1 MKQKRNSIVRYLVV
15 ILLAAVFAAYS
26 FGSATVSALGS
37 NVTETQFAV
46 SIWGE
51 DGSGNPCDWDNS
63 EQCARAWDV
72 DDSKA
77 ESCTGKGS
85 GYSWFACTI
94 SKHASG
100 ASVVLYSL
108 MKDRLATDPKIFDNT
123 AMKEG
128 WKTMRNLANLV
139 VVIMLIVTIMS
150 QVTGVGIS
158 NYGIKKALPRIVV
171 VVLLINLSYFICRI
185 AIDLMNISAEAI
197 QNVFEPLTSVAR
209 AKIHYDPGSVFA
221 SMMGSGTESAIT
233 VALAYFGTKSF
244 LASGESALLLF
255 LGLVVT
261 IAIAIILFL
270 VTIFVRGALVVL
282 LTITAPVAVLLAI
295 FPGTKKTFNT
305 WFNMFKGVLLC
316 YPMAAM
322 LVYGGGF
329 AGTIAMAALG
339 VNSITLLGVDLP
351 VNIFTLIV
359 SVAASIA
366 PMAILPGMIVKS
378 TGAIG
383 ATLQGFAN
391 RLTGMI
397 NGGTRGQKLGGI
409 RGSAMGQKL
418 QRSAMDRRNR
428 LIAGVDGN
436 GNQRK
441 GFLASR
447 MRSGS
452 AEERMAAESALAGS
466 RAKQRA
472 EENAL
477 AQEESGDTEIQDLA
491 SKEKFD
497 QLQASNV
504 DAKDED
510 VEKTF
515 DEIFE
520 NADLSNLDSLVG
532 QIDGSIKHFSRVNPK
547 NGAETILM
555 RKLDALQDQASGAN
569 PKYTAADVQRMREA
583 IAKSRLSSKSFNK
596 SKMPVEY
603 AAYKAIAAGDTNKF
617 LDSTGK
623 NMDNQWVAKM
633 ISSPEFSAD
642 ALSNYAP
649 PSINAISNFMN
660 DDANEQ
666 ASYYPADSTNPNA
679 QQERL
684 DETMEAKRRV
694 RQAYDQMIQ
703 TSSYRQNAAAGDF
716 SGIVKAIRSGKG
728 A

>member
-15 ILLAAVFAAYS
+15 ALLAAVFAAYS
-26 FGSATVSALGS
+26 FGSATVSALGG
-37 NVTETQFAV
+37 NAAEAQLAV

-77 ESCTGKGS
+77 ESCTSKGS
-85 GYSWFACTI
+85 SYGWFACSM
-94 SKHASG
+94 SKLASG
-100 ASVVLYSL
+100 ASVVLYGWV
-108 MKDRLATDPKIFDNT
+108 KDDLATDPKIFDNT

-209 AKIHYDPGSVFA
+209 AKIHYDPDSVFA

-244 LASGESALLLF
+244 LASGESVRLLL
-255 LGLVVT
+255 LGLAVAFIMVN
-261 IAIAIILFL
+261 ILFL
-270 VTIFVRGALVVL
+270 ITIFVRGALIVL

-322 LVYGGGF
+322 LVYGSGF

-351 VNIFTLIV
+351 VNVFTLIV

-366 PMAILPGMIVKS
+366 PMVMLPGMIVKS

-397 NGGTRGQKLGGI
+397 NGGI
-409 RGSAMGQKL
+409 RGSAMGQKW
-418 QRSAMDRRNR
+418 QRSATDRRNR
-428 LIAGVDGN
+428 FIAGVDKE

-441 GFLASR
+441 GFLANR

-466 RAKQRA
+466 RAKRRA

-491 SKEKFD
+491 SKEKFE

-532 QIDGSIKHFSRVNPK
+532 QIDGSMKHFSRVNPK

-555 RKLDALQDQASGAN
+555 KKLDALQDQASGAN

-633 ISSPEFSAD
+633 IDSPEFSAD
-642 ALSNYAP
+642 ALSNYAA

-660 DDANEQ
+660 DDATDAAYGEQ
-666 ASYYPADSTNPNA
+666 
-679 QQERL
+679 
-684 DETMEAKRRV
+684 KRRV
-694 RQAYDQMIQ
+694 RRAYDQMIQ

>member
-15 ILLAAVFAAYS
+15 VLLAAVFAAYS

-37 NVTETQFAV
+37 NATETQLAV

-85 GYSWFACTI
+85 GYSWFACTM
-94 SKHASG
+94 SKKASG
-100 ASVVLYSL
+100 ASVVLYGL

-139 VVIMLIVTIMS
+139 VVIMLIATIMS

-171 VVLLINLSYFICRI
+171 VVLLINLSYYICRI

-233 VALAYFGTKSF
+233 VVLAYFGTKSF
-244 LASGESALLLF
+244 LASGESVLLLL
-255 LGLVVT
+255 LGLVVAFVT
-261 IAIAIILFL
+261 AIILFL
-270 VTIFVRGALVVL
+270 ITIFVRGALVVL

-351 VNIFTLIV
+351 VNVFTLIV

-366 PMAILPGMIVKS
+366 PMAMLPGMIVKS

-397 NGGTRGQKLGGI
+397 NGGI
-409 RGSAMGQKL
+409 RGSAMGQKV
-418 QRSAMDRRNR
+418 QRGAMDRRNR
-428 LIAGVDGN
+428 LIAGVDRN

-441 GFLASR
+441 GFLAGR

-452 AEERMAAESALAGS
+452 AEERMAAESALAGG
-466 RAKQRA
+466 RAKLRA

-491 SKEKFD
+491 SKEKFE

-504 DAKDED
+504 DAKDGD

-532 QIDGSIKHFSRVNPK
+532 QIDGSMKHFSRVNPK

-555 RKLDALQDQASGAN
+555 RKLDALQSQAGQPGAYTSDQ
-569 PKYTAADVQRMREA
+569 VQRMREA
-583 IAKSRLSSKSFNK
+583 IAKSRLASKSFNK
-596 SKMPVEY
+596 DKMAVEY
-603 AAYKAIAAGDTNKF
+603 SAYKAIAAGDTGKF
-617 LDSTGK
+617 MDSSGRD
-623 NMDNQWVAKM
+623 MDERWAMDAIN
-633 ISSPEFSAD
+633 SPDFSIEKF
-642 ALSNYAP
+642 SGYAP
-649 PSINAISNFMN
+649 PSLGAINKFFSS
-660 DDANEQ
+660 DDNEKLTHY
-666 ASYYPADSTNPNA
+666 AADPSNPNA
-679 QQERL
+679 QQEQL
-684 DETMEAKRRV
+684 DATLATKRRL
-694 RQAYDQMIQ
+694 RQAYDQMLQ
-703 TSSYRQNAAAGDF
+703 TSAYRQNGAAGDF
-716 SGIVKAIRSGKG
+716 TKIAEAIHSGKG

>member
-15 ILLAAVFAAYS
+15 ALLAAVFAAYS
-26 FGSATVSALGS
+26 FGSATVSALSS
-37 NVTETQFAV
+37 NATEAQFAV

-63 EQCARAWDV
+63 EQCTRQWDPQ
-72 DDSKA
+72 DSKA
-77 ESCTGKGS
+77 ESCTSKGS
-85 GYSWFACTI
+85 GYSWFACAM
-94 SKHASG
+94 SKLASG
-100 ASVVLYSL
+100 ASVVLYGWV
-108 MKDRLATDPKIFDNT
+108 KDDLATDPKIFDNT

-139 VVIMLIVTIMS
+139 VAIALIATIMS

-171 VVLLINLSYFICRI
+171 VVLLINLSYLICRI

-209 AKIHYDPGSVFA
+209 AKIHYDPGSMFA
-221 SMMGSGTESAIT
+221 SMMGSDNASAIT

-244 LASGESALLLF
+244 LASGESVLLLL
-255 LGLVVT
+255 LGLAVAFI
-261 IAIAIILFL
+261 IANILFL
-270 VTIFVRGALVVL
+270 ITIFVRGALVVL

-329 AGTIAMAALG
+329 AGTITMAALG
-339 VNSITLLGVDLP
+339 VGPITLLGVDLP
-351 VNIFTLIV
+351 VNVFTLIV

-366 PMAILPGMIVKS
+366 PMVMLPSMIVKS

-397 NGGTRGQKLGGI
+397 SGGI
-409 RGSAMGQKL
+409 RGSAMGEKL
-418 QRSAMDRRNR
+418 QRGAMDRRNR
-428 LIAGVDGN
+428 IIAGVDRN

-441 GFLASR
+441 GFLASK

-466 RAKQRA
+466 RAKRRA

-477 AQEESGDTEIQDLA
+477 AQGESGDTEIQDLA

-497 QLQASNV
+497 QLQALNV
-504 DAKDED
+504 DADD
-510 VEKTF
+510 ASVESTF

-532 QIDGSIKHFSRVNPK
+532 QIDGSMKHFSRVRPK

-555 RKLDALQDQASGAN
+555 RKLDALQDQASGAD
-569 PKYTAADVQRMREA
+569 PKYTADQVQKMREA

-596 SKMPVEY
+596 SKMPIEY
-603 AAYKAIAAGDTNKF
+603 TAYKAIAAGDTNKF

-633 ISSPEFSAD
+633 INSPEFSAD
-642 ALSNYAP
+642 TFSNSAA

-660 DDANEQ
+660 DDATDAAYANE
-666 ASYYPADSTNPNA
+666 
-679 QQERL
+679 
-684 DETMEAKRRV
+684 KRRV

-703 TSSYRQNAAAGDF
+703 TKSYRENAAAGDF

-728 A
+728 T